1 MLHINNACIAFGT
14 EVLFSGFEMKL
25 EKGET
30 ACIVGQSGC
39 GKTSLLNAVMGF
51 VPLYEGTI
59 KVGGTLLDKSTIDLV
74 RRQIA
79 WIPQELALPFEW
91 VKEMVSLPFE
101 LKVNRSVPFS
111 EERLFMCFDEL
122 GLEHELYFKRV
133 NEVSGGQRQRIM
145 LAVAAL
151 LNKPLIVIDE
161 PTSALD
167 TGSTDKVLAFFRRQA
182 EKGAAVLA
190 VSHDK
195 DFASGCHYLIELKTK
210 LVVGTIDISYYNLFV
225 GLLLLAIPFF
235 YLWKF
240 KTGLLKPA
248 VIGTLRMIIQLF
260 FIGIYL
266 KYLFLWNNPWI
277 NFLWVIVMIFV
288 AGQTALVRTGLK
300 RRILLIP
307 ITVGFLCSVILVG
320 LYFIGIVLQLDN
332 IFSAQYFIPI
342 FGILMGNM
350 LSSNVIALNTY
361 YSGLKREQQLYRYLL
376 GNGATRQEAQAP
388 FIKQAIIKSF
398 SPLIANIAVMGL
410 VALPGT
416 MIGQILGGSSPNVA
430 IKYQMM
436 IMVITF
442 TASMLSLMIT
452 ISLASRRSFDAYG
465 KLLEVS
471 KEAKK

>member
-151 LNKPLIVIDE
+151 LNKTLIVIDE

-195 DFASGCHYLIELKTK
+195 DFASGCHYLIEL
-210 LVVGTIDISYYNLFV
+210 
-225 GLLLLAIPFF
+225 
-235 YLWKF
+235 
-240 KTGLLKPA
+240 
-248 VIGTLRMIIQLF
+248 
-260 FIGIYL
+260 
-266 KYLFLWNNPWI
+266 
-277 NFLWVIVMIFV
+277 
-288 AGQTALVRTGLK
+288 
-300 RRILLIP
+300 
-307 ITVGFLCSVILVG
+307 
-320 LYFIGIVLQLDN
+320 
-332 IFSAQYFIPI
+332 
-342 FGILMGNM
+342 
-350 LSSNVIALNTY
+350 
-361 YSGLKREQQLYRYLL
+361 
-376 GNGATRQEAQAP
+376 
-388 FIKQAIIKSF
+388 
-398 SPLIANIAVMGL
+398 
-410 VALPGT
+410 
-416 MIGQILGGSSPNVA
+416 
-430 IKYQMM
+430 
-436 IMVITF
+436 
-442 TASMLSLMIT
+442 
-452 ISLASRRSFDAYG
+452 
-465 KLLEVS
+465 
-471 KEAKK
+471 

>member
-14 EVLFSGFEMKL
+14 EVLFSGFNLNL
-25 EKGET
+25 EQGET

-51 VPLYEGTI
+51 VPLREGTI
-59 KVGGTLLDKSTIDLV
+59 QVGGTLLDISTIDVV

-182 EKGAAVLA
+182 KKGAAVLA

-195 DFASGCHYLIELKTK
+195 DFASGCHYLIEL
-210 LVVGTIDISYYNLFV
+210 
-225 GLLLLAIPFF
+225 
-235 YLWKF
+235 
-240 KTGLLKPA
+240 
-248 VIGTLRMIIQLF
+248 
-260 FIGIYL
+260 
-266 KYLFLWNNPWI
+266 
-277 NFLWVIVMIFV
+277 
-288 AGQTALVRTGLK
+288 
-300 RRILLIP
+300 
-307 ITVGFLCSVILVG
+307 
-320 LYFIGIVLQLDN
+320 
-332 IFSAQYFIPI
+332 
-342 FGILMGNM
+342 
-350 LSSNVIALNTY
+350 
-361 YSGLKREQQLYRYLL
+361 
-376 GNGATRQEAQAP
+376 
-388 FIKQAIIKSF
+388 
-398 SPLIANIAVMGL
+398 
-410 VALPGT
+410 
-416 MIGQILGGSSPNVA
+416 
-430 IKYQMM
+430 
-436 IMVITF
+436 
-442 TASMLSLMIT
+442 
-452 ISLASRRSFDAYG
+452 
-465 KLLEVS
+465 
-471 KEAKK
+471 

>member
-122 GLEHELYFKRV
+122 GLEYELYFKRV

-195 DFASGCHYLIELKTK
+195 DFASGCHYLIEL
-210 LVVGTIDISYYNLFV
+210 
-225 GLLLLAIPFF
+225 
-235 YLWKF
+235 
-240 KTGLLKPA
+240 
-248 VIGTLRMIIQLF
+248 
-260 FIGIYL
+260 
-266 KYLFLWNNPWI
+266 
-277 NFLWVIVMIFV
+277 
-288 AGQTALVRTGLK
+288 
-300 RRILLIP
+300 
-307 ITVGFLCSVILVG
+307 
-320 LYFIGIVLQLDN
+320 
-332 IFSAQYFIPI
+332 
-342 FGILMGNM
+342 
-350 LSSNVIALNTY
+350 
-361 YSGLKREQQLYRYLL
+361 
-376 GNGATRQEAQAP
+376 
-388 FIKQAIIKSF
+388 
-398 SPLIANIAVMGL
+398 
-410 VALPGT
+410 
-416 MIGQILGGSSPNVA
+416 
-430 IKYQMM
+430 
-436 IMVITF
+436 
-442 TASMLSLMIT
+442 
-452 ISLASRRSFDAYG
+452 
-465 KLLEVS
+465 
-471 KEAKK
+471 

>member
-111 EERLFMCFDEL
+111 EERLCFDEL

-195 DFASGCHYLIELKTK
+195 DFASGCHYLIEL
-210 LVVGTIDISYYNLFV
+210 
-225 GLLLLAIPFF
+225 
-235 YLWKF
+235 
-240 KTGLLKPA
+240 
-248 VIGTLRMIIQLF
+248 
-260 FIGIYL
+260 
-266 KYLFLWNNPWI
+266 
-277 NFLWVIVMIFV
+277 
-288 AGQTALVRTGLK
+288 
-300 RRILLIP
+300 
-307 ITVGFLCSVILVG
+307 
-320 LYFIGIVLQLDN
+320 
-332 IFSAQYFIPI
+332 
-342 FGILMGNM
+342 
-350 LSSNVIALNTY
+350 
-361 YSGLKREQQLYRYLL
+361 
-376 GNGATRQEAQAP
+376 
-388 FIKQAIIKSF
+388 
-398 SPLIANIAVMGL
+398 
-410 VALPGT
+410 
-416 MIGQILGGSSPNVA
+416 
-430 IKYQMM
+430 
-436 IMVITF
+436 
-442 TASMLSLMIT
+442 
-452 ISLASRRSFDAYG
+452 
-465 KLLEVS
+465 
-471 KEAKK
+471 

>member
-25 EKGET
+25 EK
-30 ACIVGQSGC
+30 

-195 DFASGCHYLIELKTK
+195 DFASGCHYLIEL
-210 LVVGTIDISYYNLFV
+210 
-225 GLLLLAIPFF
+225 
-235 YLWKF
+235 
-240 KTGLLKPA
+240 
-248 VIGTLRMIIQLF
+248 
-260 FIGIYL
+260 
-266 KYLFLWNNPWI
+266 
-277 NFLWVIVMIFV
+277 
-288 AGQTALVRTGLK
+288 
-300 RRILLIP
+300 
-307 ITVGFLCSVILVG
+307 
-320 LYFIGIVLQLDN
+320 
-332 IFSAQYFIPI
+332 
-342 FGILMGNM
+342 
-350 LSSNVIALNTY
+350 
-361 YSGLKREQQLYRYLL
+361 
-376 GNGATRQEAQAP
+376 
-388 FIKQAIIKSF
+388 
-398 SPLIANIAVMGL
+398 
-410 VALPGT
+410 
-416 MIGQILGGSSPNVA
+416 
-430 IKYQMM
+430 
-436 IMVITF
+436 
-442 TASMLSLMIT
+442 
-452 ISLASRRSFDAYG
+452 
-465 KLLEVS
+465 
-471 KEAKK
+471 

>member
-91 VKEMVSLPFE
+91 VKEMVSLPVE

-195 DFASGCHYLIELKTK
+195 DFASGCHYLIEL
-210 LVVGTIDISYYNLFV
+210 
-225 GLLLLAIPFF
+225 
-235 YLWKF
+235 
-240 KTGLLKPA
+240 
-248 VIGTLRMIIQLF
+248 
-260 FIGIYL
+260 
-266 KYLFLWNNPWI
+266 
-277 NFLWVIVMIFV
+277 
-288 AGQTALVRTGLK
+288 
-300 RRILLIP
+300 
-307 ITVGFLCSVILVG
+307 
-320 LYFIGIVLQLDN
+320 
-332 IFSAQYFIPI
+332 
-342 FGILMGNM
+342 
-350 LSSNVIALNTY
+350 
-361 YSGLKREQQLYRYLL
+361 
-376 GNGATRQEAQAP
+376 
-388 FIKQAIIKSF
+388 
-398 SPLIANIAVMGL
+398 
-410 VALPGT
+410 
-416 MIGQILGGSSPNVA
+416 
-430 IKYQMM
+430 
-436 IMVITF
+436 
-442 TASMLSLMIT
+442 
-452 ISLASRRSFDAYG
+452 
-465 KLLEVS
+465 
-471 KEAKK
+471 

>member
-195 DFASGCHYLIELKTK
+195 DFAS
-210 LVVGTIDISYYNLFV
+210 
-225 GLLLLAIPFF
+225 
-235 YLWKF
+235 
-240 KTGLLKPA
+240 
-248 VIGTLRMIIQLF
+248 
-260 FIGIYL
+260 
-266 KYLFLWNNPWI
+266 
-277 NFLWVIVMIFV
+277 
-288 AGQTALVRTGLK
+288 
-300 RRILLIP
+300 
-307 ITVGFLCSVILVG
+307 
-320 LYFIGIVLQLDN
+320 
-332 IFSAQYFIPI
+332 
-342 FGILMGNM
+342 
-350 LSSNVIALNTY
+350 
-361 YSGLKREQQLYRYLL
+361 
-376 GNGATRQEAQAP
+376 
-388 FIKQAIIKSF
+388 
-398 SPLIANIAVMGL
+398 
-410 VALPGT
+410 
-416 MIGQILGGSSPNVA
+416 
-430 IKYQMM
+430 
-436 IMVITF
+436 
-442 TASMLSLMIT
+442 
-452 ISLASRRSFDAYG
+452 
-465 KLLEVS
+465 
-471 KEAKK
+471 

>member
-101 LKVNRSVPFS
+101 LKVNRFVPFS

-195 DFASGCHYLIELKTK
+195 DFASGCHYLIEL
-210 LVVGTIDISYYNLFV
+210 
-225 GLLLLAIPFF
+225 
-235 YLWKF
+235 
-240 KTGLLKPA
+240 
-248 VIGTLRMIIQLF
+248 
-260 FIGIYL
+260 
-266 KYLFLWNNPWI
+266 
-277 NFLWVIVMIFV
+277 
-288 AGQTALVRTGLK
+288 
-300 RRILLIP
+300 
-307 ITVGFLCSVILVG
+307 
-320 LYFIGIVLQLDN
+320 
-332 IFSAQYFIPI
+332 
-342 FGILMGNM
+342 
-350 LSSNVIALNTY
+350 
-361 YSGLKREQQLYRYLL
+361 
-376 GNGATRQEAQAP
+376 
-388 FIKQAIIKSF
+388 
-398 SPLIANIAVMGL
+398 
-410 VALPGT
+410 
-416 MIGQILGGSSPNVA
+416 
-430 IKYQMM
+430 
-436 IMVITF
+436 
-442 TASMLSLMIT
+442 
-452 ISLASRRSFDAYG
+452 
-465 KLLEVS
+465 
-471 KEAKK
+471 

>member
-111 EERLFMCFDEL
+111 EERLFMCLDEL

-195 DFASGCHYLIELKTK
+195 DFASGCHYLIEL
-210 LVVGTIDISYYNLFV
+210 
-225 GLLLLAIPFF
+225 
-235 YLWKF
+235 
-240 KTGLLKPA
+240 
-248 VIGTLRMIIQLF
+248 
-260 FIGIYL
+260 
-266 KYLFLWNNPWI
+266 
-277 NFLWVIVMIFV
+277 
-288 AGQTALVRTGLK
+288 
-300 RRILLIP
+300 
-307 ITVGFLCSVILVG
+307 
-320 LYFIGIVLQLDN
+320 
-332 IFSAQYFIPI
+332 
-342 FGILMGNM
+342 
-350 LSSNVIALNTY
+350 
-361 YSGLKREQQLYRYLL
+361 
-376 GNGATRQEAQAP
+376 
-388 FIKQAIIKSF
+388 
-398 SPLIANIAVMGL
+398 
-410 VALPGT
+410 
-416 MIGQILGGSSPNVA
+416 
-430 IKYQMM
+430 
-436 IMVITF
+436 
-442 TASMLSLMIT
+442 
-452 ISLASRRSFDAYG
+452 
-465 KLLEVS
+465 
-471 KEAKK
+471 

>member
-39 GKTSLLNAVMGF
+39 GKTSLLNDVMGF

-195 DFASGCHYLIELKTK
+195 DFASGCHYLIEL
-210 LVVGTIDISYYNLFV
+210 
-225 GLLLLAIPFF
+225 
-235 YLWKF
+235 
-240 KTGLLKPA
+240 
-248 VIGTLRMIIQLF
+248 
-260 FIGIYL
+260 
-266 KYLFLWNNPWI
+266 
-277 NFLWVIVMIFV
+277 
-288 AGQTALVRTGLK
+288 
-300 RRILLIP
+300 
-307 ITVGFLCSVILVG
+307 
-320 LYFIGIVLQLDN
+320 
-332 IFSAQYFIPI
+332 
-342 FGILMGNM
+342 
-350 LSSNVIALNTY
+350 
-361 YSGLKREQQLYRYLL
+361 
-376 GNGATRQEAQAP
+376 
-388 FIKQAIIKSF
+388 
-398 SPLIANIAVMGL
+398 
-410 VALPGT
+410 
-416 MIGQILGGSSPNVA
+416 
-430 IKYQMM
+430 
-436 IMVITF
+436 
-442 TASMLSLMIT
+442 
-452 ISLASRRSFDAYG
+452 
-465 KLLEVS
+465 
-471 KEAKK
+471 

>member
-111 EERLFMCFDEL
+111 EERLFMCFDQL

-195 DFASGCHYLIELKTK
+195 DFASGCHYLIEL
-210 LVVGTIDISYYNLFV
+210 
-225 GLLLLAIPFF
+225 
-235 YLWKF
+235 
-240 KTGLLKPA
+240 
-248 VIGTLRMIIQLF
+248 
-260 FIGIYL
+260 
-266 KYLFLWNNPWI
+266 
-277 NFLWVIVMIFV
+277 
-288 AGQTALVRTGLK
+288 
-300 RRILLIP
+300 
-307 ITVGFLCSVILVG
+307 
-320 LYFIGIVLQLDN
+320 
-332 IFSAQYFIPI
+332 
-342 FGILMGNM
+342 
-350 LSSNVIALNTY
+350 
-361 YSGLKREQQLYRYLL
+361 
-376 GNGATRQEAQAP
+376 
-388 FIKQAIIKSF
+388 
-398 SPLIANIAVMGL
+398 
-410 VALPGT
+410 
-416 MIGQILGGSSPNVA
+416 
-430 IKYQMM
+430 
-436 IMVITF
+436 
-442 TASMLSLMIT
+442 
-452 ISLASRRSFDAYG
+452 
-465 KLLEVS
+465 
-471 KEAKK
+471 

>member
-195 DFASGCHYLIELKTK
+195 DFASGSHYLIEL
-210 LVVGTIDISYYNLFV
+210 
-225 GLLLLAIPFF
+225 
-235 YLWKF
+235 
-240 KTGLLKPA
+240 
-248 VIGTLRMIIQLF
+248 
-260 FIGIYL
+260 
-266 KYLFLWNNPWI
+266 
-277 NFLWVIVMIFV
+277 
-288 AGQTALVRTGLK
+288 
-300 RRILLIP
+300 
-307 ITVGFLCSVILVG
+307 
-320 LYFIGIVLQLDN
+320 
-332 IFSAQYFIPI
+332 
-342 FGILMGNM
+342 
-350 LSSNVIALNTY
+350 
-361 YSGLKREQQLYRYLL
+361 
-376 GNGATRQEAQAP
+376 
-388 FIKQAIIKSF
+388 
-398 SPLIANIAVMGL
+398 
-410 VALPGT
+410 
-416 MIGQILGGSSPNVA
+416 
-430 IKYQMM
+430 
-436 IMVITF
+436 
-442 TASMLSLMIT
+442 
-452 ISLASRRSFDAYG
+452 
-465 KLLEVS
+465 
-471 KEAKK
+471 

>member
-167 TGSTDKVLAFFRRQA
+167 TGSTDKVLAFFFRQA

-195 DFASGCHYLIELKTK
+195 DFASGCHYLIEL
-210 LVVGTIDISYYNLFV
+210 
-225 GLLLLAIPFF
+225 
-235 YLWKF
+235 
-240 KTGLLKPA
+240 
-248 VIGTLRMIIQLF
+248 
-260 FIGIYL
+260 
-266 KYLFLWNNPWI
+266 
-277 NFLWVIVMIFV
+277 
-288 AGQTALVRTGLK
+288 
-300 RRILLIP
+300 
-307 ITVGFLCSVILVG
+307 
-320 LYFIGIVLQLDN
+320 
-332 IFSAQYFIPI
+332 
-342 FGILMGNM
+342 
-350 LSSNVIALNTY
+350 
-361 YSGLKREQQLYRYLL
+361 
-376 GNGATRQEAQAP
+376 
-388 FIKQAIIKSF
+388 
-398 SPLIANIAVMGL
+398 
-410 VALPGT
+410 
-416 MIGQILGGSSPNVA
+416 
-430 IKYQMM
+430 
-436 IMVITF
+436 
-442 TASMLSLMIT
+442 
-452 ISLASRRSFDAYG
+452 
-465 KLLEVS
+465 
-471 KEAKK
+471 

>member
-79 WIPQELALPFEW
+79 WIPQELTLPFEW

-195 DFASGCHYLIELKTK
+195 DFASGCHYLIEL
-210 LVVGTIDISYYNLFV
+210 
-225 GLLLLAIPFF
+225 
-235 YLWKF
+235 
-240 KTGLLKPA
+240 
-248 VIGTLRMIIQLF
+248 
-260 FIGIYL
+260 
-266 KYLFLWNNPWI
+266 
-277 NFLWVIVMIFV
+277 
-288 AGQTALVRTGLK
+288 
-300 RRILLIP
+300 
-307 ITVGFLCSVILVG
+307 
-320 LYFIGIVLQLDN
+320 
-332 IFSAQYFIPI
+332 
-342 FGILMGNM
+342 
-350 LSSNVIALNTY
+350 
-361 YSGLKREQQLYRYLL
+361 
-376 GNGATRQEAQAP
+376 
-388 FIKQAIIKSF
+388 
-398 SPLIANIAVMGL
+398 
-410 VALPGT
+410 
-416 MIGQILGGSSPNVA
+416 
-430 IKYQMM
+430 
-436 IMVITF
+436 
-442 TASMLSLMIT
+442 
-452 ISLASRRSFDAYG
+452 
-465 KLLEVS
+465 
-471 KEAKK
+471 

>member
-14 EVLFSGFEMKL
+14 EVLFSGLNLNL
-25 EKGET
+25 ERGKT

-195 DFASGCHYLIELKTK
+195 DFASGCHYLIEL
-210 LVVGTIDISYYNLFV
+210 
-225 GLLLLAIPFF
+225 
-235 YLWKF
+235 
-240 KTGLLKPA
+240 
-248 VIGTLRMIIQLF
+248 
-260 FIGIYL
+260 
-266 KYLFLWNNPWI
+266 
-277 NFLWVIVMIFV
+277 
-288 AGQTALVRTGLK
+288 
-300 RRILLIP
+300 
-307 ITVGFLCSVILVG
+307 
-320 LYFIGIVLQLDN
+320 
-332 IFSAQYFIPI
+332 
-342 FGILMGNM
+342 
-350 LSSNVIALNTY
+350 
-361 YSGLKREQQLYRYLL
+361 
-376 GNGATRQEAQAP
+376 
-388 FIKQAIIKSF
+388 
-398 SPLIANIAVMGL
+398 
-410 VALPGT
+410 
-416 MIGQILGGSSPNVA
+416 
-430 IKYQMM
+430 
-436 IMVITF
+436 
-442 TASMLSLMIT
+442 
-452 ISLASRRSFDAYG
+452 
-465 KLLEVS
+465 
-471 KEAKK
+471 

>member
-182 EKGAAVLA
+182 EKGTAVLA

-195 DFASGCHYLIELKTK
+195 DFASGCHYLIEL
-210 LVVGTIDISYYNLFV
+210 
-225 GLLLLAIPFF
+225 
-235 YLWKF
+235 
-240 KTGLLKPA
+240 
-248 VIGTLRMIIQLF
+248 
-260 FIGIYL
+260 
-266 KYLFLWNNPWI
+266 
-277 NFLWVIVMIFV
+277 
-288 AGQTALVRTGLK
+288 
-300 RRILLIP
+300 
-307 ITVGFLCSVILVG
+307 
-320 LYFIGIVLQLDN
+320 
-332 IFSAQYFIPI
+332 
-342 FGILMGNM
+342 
-350 LSSNVIALNTY
+350 
-361 YSGLKREQQLYRYLL
+361 
-376 GNGATRQEAQAP
+376 
-388 FIKQAIIKSF
+388 
-398 SPLIANIAVMGL
+398 
-410 VALPGT
+410 
-416 MIGQILGGSSPNVA
+416 
-430 IKYQMM
+430 
-436 IMVITF
+436 
-442 TASMLSLMIT
+442 
-452 ISLASRRSFDAYG
+452 
-465 KLLEVS
+465 
-471 KEAKK
+471 

>member
-145 LAVAAL
+145 LAVGAL

-195 DFASGCHYLIELKTK
+195 DFASGCHYLIEL
-210 LVVGTIDISYYNLFV
+210 
-225 GLLLLAIPFF
+225 
-235 YLWKF
+235 
-240 KTGLLKPA
+240 
-248 VIGTLRMIIQLF
+248 
-260 FIGIYL
+260 
-266 KYLFLWNNPWI
+266 
-277 NFLWVIVMIFV
+277 
-288 AGQTALVRTGLK
+288 
-300 RRILLIP
+300 
-307 ITVGFLCSVILVG
+307 
-320 LYFIGIVLQLDN
+320 
-332 IFSAQYFIPI
+332 
-342 FGILMGNM
+342 
-350 LSSNVIALNTY
+350 
-361 YSGLKREQQLYRYLL
+361 
-376 GNGATRQEAQAP
+376 
-388 FIKQAIIKSF
+388 
-398 SPLIANIAVMGL
+398 
-410 VALPGT
+410 
-416 MIGQILGGSSPNVA
+416 
-430 IKYQMM
+430 
-436 IMVITF
+436 
-442 TASMLSLMIT
+442 
-452 ISLASRRSFDAYG
+452 
-465 KLLEVS
+465 
-471 KEAKK
+471 

>member
-1 MLHINNACIAFGT
+1 MLHINNACIAFVT

-195 DFASGCHYLIELKTK
+195 DFASGCHYLIEL
-210 LVVGTIDISYYNLFV
+210 
-225 GLLLLAIPFF
+225 
-235 YLWKF
+235 
-240 KTGLLKPA
+240 
-248 VIGTLRMIIQLF
+248 
-260 FIGIYL
+260 
-266 KYLFLWNNPWI
+266 
-277 NFLWVIVMIFV
+277 
-288 AGQTALVRTGLK
+288 
-300 RRILLIP
+300 
-307 ITVGFLCSVILVG
+307 
-320 LYFIGIVLQLDN
+320 
-332 IFSAQYFIPI
+332 
-342 FGILMGNM
+342 
-350 LSSNVIALNTY
+350 
-361 YSGLKREQQLYRYLL
+361 
-376 GNGATRQEAQAP
+376 
-388 FIKQAIIKSF
+388 
-398 SPLIANIAVMGL
+398 
-410 VALPGT
+410 
-416 MIGQILGGSSPNVA
+416 
-430 IKYQMM
+430 
-436 IMVITF
+436 
-442 TASMLSLMIT
+442 
-452 ISLASRRSFDAYG
+452 
-465 KLLEVS
+465 
-471 KEAKK
+471 